1 MANPD
6 PSKTEQATPKKIE
19 DARND
24 GDVLRSQDVGSII
37 VLFGTCLVLYHTSS
51 FFSESFREVFQ
62 RSFTA
67 DPKKMW
73 TISEIQEGIIFGF
86 KIFLPSMILSIA
98 AMTFL
103 AFISQ
108 RVQVGS
114 YFKTSA
120 MKWKWN
126 SLNPASGFKQ
136 LLPNKDN
143 LVRFGLT
150 IAKVT
155 IVSIISWFV
164 IKQDFQQIIN
174 LATIPY
180 ELGAK
185 WMLEACI
192 KLTFIILVLFI
203 VVAIIDFIVKKK
215 QYADKL
221 MMTKQEVK
229 DEHKNAEGDPKIKA
243 KIRQKMREILSNSI
257 KTSVEEST
265 VVITNPIHVAV
276 ALTYKS
282 GDPAPRVVAKGL
294 RKRAQ
299 LIKKIA
305 REAGVPI
312 IEAPPLAR
320 SLYRDTENEQFIDNR
335 FFKAVATILM
345 KLKKQKKVNF

>member
-19 DARND
+19 NARND

-37 VLFGTCLVLYHTSS
+37 VLAGTCLVLYHTAGW
-51 FFSESFREVFQ
+51 FGESFSEVFQ

-67 DPKKMW
+67 DPKRSW
-73 TISEIQEGIIFGF
+73 SIDEVRAGIIFGF

-103 AFISQ
+103 AYLSQ
-108 RVQVGS
+108 RVQVGK
-114 YFKTSA
+114 YFHTSA
-120 MKWKWN
+120 MKWKWD
-126 SLNPASGFKQ
+126 SLNPANGLKQ

-143 LVRFGLT
+143 LIRFGLT
-150 IAKVT
+150 MAKVIIVG
-155 IVSIISWFV
+155 IVSWVV
-164 IKQDFQQIIN
+164 IEQDFQQIIN
-174 LATIPY
+174 LAAIPH

-185 WMLEACI
+185 WMLEACV

-203 VVAIIDFIVKKK
+203 ITSILDYIFKKK
-215 QYADKL
+215 QYNDKL
-221 MMTKQEVK
+221 MMSKQEVK
-229 DEHKNAEGDPKIKA
+229 DEQKNAEGDPKIKG
-243 KIRQKMREILSNSI
+243 KIRQKMREILANSI
-257 KTSVEEST
+257 KSNVEEST

-276 ALTYKS
+276 ALRYKS

-305 REAGVPI
+305 KQAGVPI

-320 SLYRDTENEQFIDNR
+320 SLYRDTENEQYIDNR